1 MKNQFEKIRL
11 KKTHAKNTSVEIKR
25 FIQRDFAPFK
35 RKNTTSATRTAD
47 AARTT
52 STRKVYFI

>member
-11 KKTHAKNTSVEIKR
+11 KKAHAKNTSVEKKP
-25 FIQRDFAPFK
+25 FIQRDFAPFR
-35 RKNTTSATRTAD
+35 RKNTTGATRAAH

-52 STRKVYFI
+52 STRRGCFI